1 MLALPSS
8 RKTSDVRSRT
18 SSMRTGDAT
27 RVLECL
33 NIDGPD
39 ISLQDFDEYQNFKRK
54 EQTQKYDRKASQD
67 FFAAESKRMEE

>member
-1 MLALPSS
+1 
-8 RKTSDVRSRT
+8 
-18 SSMRTGDAT
+18 
-27 RVLECL
+27 VLECL